1 MAKLHKPE
9 SLQTSP
15 MQSLQARA
23 TFLLL
28 HLFVYQ
34 HRCHSETKLQPV
46 DTKPLTQT
54 QTLNMLEGLDS
65 SLKTPAHSWRHRCDA
80 LPRRASGP
88 EGPPTSIAG
97 TPTSPGA
104 LKIGV

>member
-65 SLKTPAHSWRHRCDA
+65 SLKPRRIVGDTDVTHFPGALQGLKG
-80 LPRRASGP
+80 LPRR
-88 EGPPTSIAG
+88 
-97 TPTSPGA
+97 SPA
-104 LKIGV
+104 LRPVLGL